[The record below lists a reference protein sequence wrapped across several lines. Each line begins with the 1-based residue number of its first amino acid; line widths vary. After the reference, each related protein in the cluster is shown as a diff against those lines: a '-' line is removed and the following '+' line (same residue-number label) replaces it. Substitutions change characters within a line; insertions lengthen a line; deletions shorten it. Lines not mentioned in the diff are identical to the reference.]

1 MMRLVF
7 HLSKRPDTAGAETS
21 EKTEGSPEAFS
32 LPRDPPESLTDMPT
46 IYADLIR
53 RTYRGEVAHRHVTAI
68 SQHHRI
74 QASPGYR
81 AAAEYVAAQLEAAG
95 LEVAIHRYPADG
107 RARFWTTPSFLE
119 WACEGA
125 VLRLLNDAGAPSPA
139 PADLLCDYAALPTSL
154 IQRSIP
160 VEGEFEVIAL
170 RGKGGIAPEDYA
182 GLDVRGR
189 VVLTGAPVARVAE
202 LAIRHR
208 GAAGILFDG
217 MVAGGRT
224 ELDLPDA
231 RQYTSFWWG
240 GETVPDAWGFVL
252 SPRQGRMLR
261 AALTDGKP
269 VRVRASI
276 RSRFYAGAFE
286 VVDAHI
292 PGATVDISPATT
304 LQPPA
309 EILLVSHLCHPQP
322 GAHDN
327 GSGAAALIETAV
339 TLARLIADGRL
350 PRPRRGIRFLW
361 PPEMTGTFAWLAE
374 REEAVRVG
382 RWLAGLNLD
391 MVGADQCQTGS
402 VWELVSLPA
411 AGAGFADHLLSW
423 LREPFLEGVR
433 HREAPFAD
441 GSDHYILADPS
452 VGIPTPMLNQWPD
465 KFYHTSAD
473 TPDRVSPDSLGRS
486 GALAAIYAYWL
497 AIAGPADAAWLGH
510 LMASRCAAQ
519 AGREAA
525 AMAESLRAAGDSAV
539 RSSIWSGYRRA
550 SAFRAERME
559 AALESLSRLGIEPA
573 ALAEL
578 QTRAAGVAAAEDA
591 YIRSLLSEEEAQ
603 FAPTAEVAG
612 WRTEAA
618 TLTPRR
624 LAPGPIDVALALQAD
639 RPHLVPNF
647 WKLGD
652 DAGDALHDSASLLQY
667 WADSYHTIADIA
679 DRVELEMG
687 KAVGE
692 LALRY
697 FKLLAEAG
705 LITMDAEC

>member
-1 MMRLVF
+1 M
-7 HLSKRPDTAGAETS
+7 SY
-21 EKTEGSPEAFS
+21 
-32 LPRDPPESLTDMPT
+32 
-46 IYADLIR
+46 IYTDLIR
-53 RTYRGEVAHRHVTAI
+53 RTYRGEAAHRHVTAL

-81 AAAEYVAAQLEAAG
+81 AAAEYVAGQLEAAG
-95 LEVAIHRYPADG
+95 LQVAIRRYPADG

-119 WACEGA
+119 WTCEEA
-125 VLRLLNDAGAPSPA
+125 TLHLLDDASSSP
-139 PADLLCDYAALPTSL
+139 PALGDLLCDFAAIPISL
-154 IQRSIP
+154 IQRSVP
-160 VEGEFEVIAL
+160 VEGDFEVIAL

-202 LAIRHR
+202 LAIRQR

-231 RQYTSFWWG
+231 RQYTSFWWA
-240 GETVPDAWGFVL
+240 GETQPDAWGFVL
-252 SPRQGRMLR
+252 SPRQGRALR
-261 AALTDGKP
+261 ARLTDDKP
-269 VRVRASI
+269 VCVRACI
-276 RSRFYAGAFE
+276 RSRFYAGTFE
-286 VVDAHI
+286 VVDALI
-292 PGATVDISPATT
+292 PGASEDTS
-304 LQPPA
+304 PA
-309 EILLVSHLCHPQP
+309 EILLVSHLCHPLP

-350 PRPRRGIRFLW
+350 ARAQPRRGIRFLW

-374 REEAVRVG
+374 HADAVAAG
-382 RWLAGLNLD
+382 RWVAGLNLD
-391 MVGADQCQTGS
+391 MVGADQCGTGS

-433 HREAPFAD
+433 HREAPFSD

-452 VGIPTPMLNQWPD
+452 VGIATPMLNQWPD

-473 TPDRVSPDSLGRS
+473 TPDRVSPDSLARS

-497 AIAGPADAAWLGH
+497 ATAGPADAAWLGH
-510 LMASRCAAQ
+510 LMAARFAAQ

-525 AMAESLRAAGDSAV
+525 ATAELLLAANDTAERGRV
-539 RSSIWSGYRRA
+539 WSGYRRA
-550 SAFRAERME
+550 SAFRAERMD
-559 AALESLSRLGIEPA
+559 AALESLHRLAIEPA
-573 ALAEL
+573 TLAEL
-578 QTRAAGVAAAEDA
+578 KTHTAGVAAIEDD
-591 YIRSLLSEEEAQ
+591 YVRGLLPAEEAQ
-603 FAPTAEVAG
+603 GAPAAESAG
-612 WRTEAA
+612 WRAEAA
-618 TLTPRR
+618 ALTPRR
-624 LAPGPIDVALALQAD
+624 LAPGPIDVAMALQAGH
-639 RPHLVPNF
+639 PHLLPAF

-652 DAGDALHDSASLLQY
+652 DADDALHAGSSLLQY
-667 WADSYHTIADIA
+667 WADGHHTIADIV
-679 DRVELEMG
+679 DRVELETG
-687 KAVGE
+687 KTVGE

-697 FKLLAEAG
+697 FRLLAEAG
-705 LITMDAEC
+705 LITFQHSNVETSEHV